1 MPNIAI
7 VLPSYREDLYH
18 NGFMPKWKGLF
29 EKHKVTIL
37 TVWDEEDPLKTA
49 LQINNKEK
57 INIKKIMG
65 VDTDLVCNRYA
76 GVRSLGFAYVGLFM
90 PEVEYIVSL
99 DDDLSPV
106 GDPIQDHL
114 DVLNMRVPV
123 SWIPIGNTYTRGFP
137 YGVRQEAEVVLSH
150 GVWEGVPDLDA
161 PTQLITGAPPMD
173 FYKMAIPKGVLAP
186 ISYMNTAFKRKLIP
200 YVFMC
205 PRIRGKLERCD
216 DIWCSIEAKRIM
228 DKKGWAMATGYS
240 RVYHARA
247 ANVFSSLVKE
257 SRFIQLNEGYWK
269 GEQDD
274 PYFAMYHER
283 RKRWENLM
291 WL

>member
-18 NGFMPKWKGLF
+18 NGFMPKWKSLF
-29 EKHKVTIL
+29 EKHKATIL
-37 TVWDEEDPLKTA
+37 TVWDEENPLKTT

-65 VDTDLVCNRYA
+65 ADTDLICNRYA
-76 GVRSLGFAYVGLFM
+76 GVRSLGLAYAGLFM
-90 PEVEYIVSL
+90 PEVEYVVSL

-114 DVLNMRVPV
+114 DALNMRVPV

-173 FYKMAIPKGVLAP
+173 FYKVAIPKGVLAP

-205 PRIRGKLERCD
+205 PQIRGKLERCD
-216 DIWCSIEAKRIM
+216 DIWCSIEAKRVM
-228 DKKGWAMATGYS
+228 DKKGWAMVTGYS

-247 ANVFSSLVKE
+247 SNVFSSLVKE

>member
-123 SWIPIGNTYTRGFP
+123 SWIRIGDRKSTRLNSRHSQITY
-137 YGVRQEAEVVLSH
+137 A
-150 GVWEGVPDLDA
+150 
-161 PTQLITGAPPMD
+161 
-173 FYKMAIPKGVLAP
+173 
-186 ISYMNTAFKRKLIP
+186 
-200 YVFMC
+200 VF
-205 PRIRGKLERCD
+205 
-216 DIWCSIEAKRIM
+216 
-228 DKKGWAMATGYS
+228 
-240 RVYHARA
+240 
-247 ANVFSSLVKE
+247 
-257 SRFIQLNEGYWK
+257 
-269 GEQDD
+269 
-274 PYFAMYHER
+274 
-283 RKRWENLM
+283 
-291 WL
+291 